1 MHLQLHGLAAC
12 HGWASFAGV
21 TASAP
26 PGFSRRLLAAY
37 AAPALPGAMLLLPL
51 YVHLPVL
58 YADTLGLGL
67 SLVGTLLLVAR
78 LWDVVTD
85 PLVGV
90 LCDRSLGRFG
100 RRKPWILAGL
110 PLAMLGA
117 AFLFMPGER
126 VSAAY
131 LLGWTMLLYL
141 GATMIQIPYQAWG
154 AELSGEYHE
163 RTRISGW
170 REAITV
176 LGTLLAAALPAL
188 FGSDTRAGV
197 AALGVAVILLLPV
210 CVAIALL
217 RVPEPP
223 LAPGAAPS
231 FTIAGLRAV
240 WRNGPFRRLLLAWLL
255 NGVANG
261 LPATLVLLYVTHVLQ
276 APALAGVVLLLY
288 FGAGIAAVPL
298 WLKLAT
304 RYGKHRVWIGAM
316 LWNCAVFAFVPLLG
330 AGDAVAFCII
340 SLLTGICLGA
350 DLALPPAMQADVID
364 LDTARTRQQR
374 AGFFFALWGMATKLA
389 LAAAVGIAFPLLDLA
404 GFVPAASSNA
414 GPALFMLAAL
424 YAWAPVGFKLAAIA
438 VMWRYPITAERQ
450 RRLRARIAR
459 RI

>member
-1 MHLQLHGLAAC
+1 ML
-12 HGWASFAGV
+12 
-21 TASAP
+21 
-26 PGFSRRLLAAY
+26 RRHLAAY
-37 AAPALPGAMLLLPL
+37 AAPALPGAMLLLPV

-78 LWDVVTD
+78 LRDVVTD
-85 PLVGV
+85 PLVDI
-90 LCDRSLGRFG
+90 LCDRPAGRFG

-110 PLAMLGA
+110 PLTMLGA
-117 AFLFMPGER
+117 VFLFMPGDQ
-126 VSAAY
+126 VSGGY

-154 AELSGEYHE
+154 AELSGDYHQ

-170 REAITV
+170 REAAAVI
-176 LGTLLAAALPAL
+176 GTLLAAALPAAMA
-188 FGSDTRAGV
+188 GSDGEGLRHGV
-197 AALGVAVILLLPV
+197 ALLGMVILVLLPLCVGVAVARVAEPAPQ
-210 CVAIALL
+210 AIAASLT
-217 RVPEPP
+217 R
-223 LAPGAAPS
+223 AALK
-231 FTIAGLRAV
+231 AA

-276 APALAGVVLLLY
+276 APALAGAVLLVY

-298 WLKLAT
+298 WLRLAS

-316 LWNCAVFAFVPLLG
+316 LWNCIVFAFVPLLG
-330 AGDAVAFCII
+330 AGDAPLFLAV
-340 SLLTGICLGA
+340 SLLTGLCLGA

-374 AGFFFALWGMATKLA
+374 AGFFFAFWGMATKLA
-389 LAAAVGIAFPLLDLA
+389 LAAAVGLAFPLLDLA
-404 GFVPAASSNA
+404 GFAPAAATNSST
-414 GPALFMLAAL
+414 ALWALAAL
-424 YAWAPVGFKLAAIA
+424 YAWVPVAFKLAAVA
-438 VMWRYPITAERQ
+438 AMWRYPITAARQ
-450 RRLRARIAR
+450 QRLRALIAR

>member
-1 MHLQLHGLAAC
+1 M
-12 HGWASFAGV
+12 
-21 TASAP
+21 
-26 PGFSRRLLAAY
+26 SRRLLAAY
-37 AAPALPGAMLLLPL
+37 AAPALPGAMLLLPV

-85 PLVGV
+85 PLVGI
-90 LCDRSLGRFG
+90 LCDRPAGRFG
-100 RRKPWILAGL
+100 RRKLWILAGL
-110 PLAMLGA
+110 PLAMLGT
-117 AFLFMPGER
+117 AFLFMPGDG
-126 VSAAY
+126 VGAGY

-154 AELSGEYHE
+154 AELSGDYHQ

-170 REAITV
+170 REAAAV
-176 LGTLLAAALPAL
+176 FGTLLAAALPAAI
-188 FGSDTRAGV
+188 GGDTPGDLRHGI
-197 AALGVAVILLLPV
+197 ALLGIVILILLPL

-217 RVPEPP
+217 RVAEPAQHTARVA
-223 LAPGAAPS
+223 LTRAALK
-231 FTIAGLRAV
+231 AA

-276 APALAGVVLLLY
+276 APALAGAVLLIY

-298 WLKLAT
+298 WLRLAT

-316 LWNCAVFAFVPLLG
+316 LWNCLVFAFVPLLG
-330 AGDAVAFCII
+330 AGDAPLFLAI
-340 SLLTGICLGA
+340 SLLTGLCLGA

-374 AGFFFALWGMATKLA
+374 AGFFFAFWGMATKLA
-389 LAAAVGIAFPLLDLA
+389 LAAAVGLSFPLLDLA
-404 GFVPAASSNA
+404 GFVPGAAANSSS
-414 GPALFMLAAL
+414 ALFALAAL
-424 YAWAPVGFKLAAIA
+424 YAWAPVAFKLAAIA
-438 VMWRYPITAERQ
+438 VMWRYPITAARQ
-450 RRLRARIAR
+450 RRLRAVIER

>member
-1 MHLQLHGLAAC
+1 
-12 HGWASFAGV
+12 V
-21 TASAP
+21 TSAASA
-26 PGFSRRLLAAY
+26 FSRPLLAAY

-67 SLVGTLLLVAR
+67 SLVGTLLLLAR
-78 LWDVVTD
+78 LWDVLTD
-85 PLVGV
+85 PLVGAV
-90 LCDRSLGRFG
+90 CDRPLGRFG
-100 RRKPWILAGL
+100 RRKLWMLGGL
-110 PLAMLGA
+110 PLAMLGV
-117 AFLFMPGER
+117 AFLFMPGDR
-126 VSAAY
+126 ATAAD

-141 GATMIQIPYQAWG
+141 GATMMQIPYQAWG
-154 AELSGEYHE
+154 AELSGDYHE

-170 REAITV
+170 REAFAV
-176 LGTLLAAALPAL
+176 LGTLLAAALPAA

-197 AALGVAVILLLPV
+197 AALGLAVILLLPA
-210 CVAIALL
+210 CIAIALW
-217 RVPEPP
+217 RVPEAL
-223 LAPGAAPS
+223 LAPGAGPV
-231 FTIAGLRAV
+231 FTIAGVKAV

-276 APALAGVVLLLY
+276 APAFAGAVLLLY

-298 WLKLAT
+298 WLRLAT
-304 RYGKHRVWIGAM
+304 RYGKHRIWIGAM
-316 LWNCAVFAFVPLLG
+316 LWNCAVFVFVPLFG
-330 AGDAVAFCII
+330 AGDVTAFLVV

-389 LAAAVGIAFPLLDLA
+389 LAAAVGLAFPLLDLA
-404 GFVPAASSNA
+404 GFVPASASNDSA
-414 GPALFMLAAL
+414 ALFVLAAL

-438 VMWRYPITAERQ
+438 VMWRYPITAARQ
-450 RRLRARIAR
+450 RRLRVRIDR

>member
-1 MHLQLHGLAAC
+1 MSSVSPSLRP
-12 HGWASFAGV
+12 
-21 TASAP
+21 T
-26 PGFSRRLLAAY
+26 LLAAY
-37 AAPALPGAMLLLPL
+37 AAPALPGAMLLLPV

-58 YADTLGLGL
+58 YADRLGLGL

-90 LCDRSLGRFG
+90 LCDRGGGTRFG
-100 RRKPWILAGL
+100 RRKIWLLAGL
-110 PLAMLGA
+110 PLAMIGTG
-117 AFLFMPGER
+117 FLFLPPDG
-126 VSAAY
+126 AGALY

-141 GATMIQIPYQAWG
+141 GATMIQIPYLAWG
-154 AELSGEYHE
+154 AELSGAYHE

-170 REAITV
+170 REGFTV
-176 LGTLLAAALPAL
+176 LGTMVAAALPATL
-188 FGSDTRAGV
+188 SGDIRDGIGL
-197 AALGVAVILLLPV
+197 LGMVIMVLLPLCLLL
-210 CVAIALL
+210 AIW

-223 LAPGAAPS
+223 PRGAAAS
-231 FTIAGLRAV
+231 FSIAGLRIA

-261 LPATLVLLYVTHVLQ
+261 LPATLILFYVTHVLQ
-276 APALAGVVLLLY
+276 APDLGGIVLLLY

-298 WLKLAT
+298 WLGLAR

-316 LWNCAVFAFVPLLG
+316 LWTCAVFATVPLLG
-330 AGDAVAFCII
+330 AGQTTAFLIV
-340 SLLTGICLGA
+340 SVLTGVCLGA

-389 LAAAVGIAFPLLDLA
+389 LAAAVGIAYPLLDLA
-404 GFVPAASSNA
+404 GFDPAAAQNER
-414 GPALFMLAAL
+414 GALFALAAL
-424 YAWAPVGFKLAAIA
+424 YAWAPVAFKLAAIA
-438 VMWRYPITAERQ
+438 AMWRYPITAARQERLQ
-450 RRLRARIAR
+450 ARIMR